1 MRTILTPLPSPLGLH
16 LPDEAATQALGA
28 RLAGALRPGMSI
40 YLCGELGAGKTT
52 LARGLIQA
60 LGHEGKV
67 KSPTYSL
74 VELYTVSSLHLYHFD
89 FYRFDDPKAWQE
101 SGFREHFN
109 DASVCLVEW
118 PERAGAALSQP
129 DVRITLTPA
138 PSGRD
143 VTLEAYTE
151 AGRQCLTSVAKP
163 LSSDPGRAPA

>member
-1 MRTILTPLPSPLGLH
+1 MRTILTPPPAPLVLH
-16 LPDEAATQALGA
+16 LADESATRALGA
-28 RLAGALRPGMSI
+28 RLAGALRAGMSI

-118 PERAGAALSQP
+118 PERAGAALPQP

-138 PSGRD
+138 SSGRD

-151 AGRQCLTSVAKP
+151 TGRQCLTSVVEP

>member
-1 MRTILTPLPSPLGLH
+1 MRPMLTPLPTPLVLH
-16 LPDEAATQALGA
+16 LPDEAATRALGA
-28 RLAGALRPGMSI
+28 RLAGVLRPGMSI

-74 VELYTVSSLHLYHFD
+74 VELYTVSRLHLYHFD
-89 FYRFDDPKAWQE
+89 FYRFNDPRAWQE

-118 PERAGAALSQP
+118 PERAGAALPQP
-129 DVRITLTPA
+129 DLRVTLAPA

-151 AGRQCLTSVAKP
+151 AGRQCLTNVAEP
-163 LSSDPGRAPA
+163 SSSDPGCAPA